1 MLMFDW
7 PQKTTRPVAEMFK
20 RRREKKKQ
28 NKDLNPKQNSMGNL
42 CKAQDGSGWIYDT
55 PF

>member
-20 RRREKKKQ
+20 RRREKKNQ

-42 CKAQDGSGWIYDT
+42 CKAQDGSG
-55 PF
+55 

>member
-20 RRREKKKQ
+20 RRREKKKT
-28 NKDLNPKQNSMGNL
+28 KQRFES
-42 CKAQDGSGWIYDT
+42 
-55 PF
+55 

>member
-20 RRREKKKQ
+20 RRREKNK

-42 CKAQDGSGWIYDT
+42 CKAQDGSGCIYDT
-55 PF
+55 HF

>member
-20 RRREKKKQ
+20 RRREKK
-28 NKDLNPKQNSMGNL
+28 NKTK
-42 CKAQDGSGWIYDT
+42 I
-55 PF
+55 

>member
-20 RRREKKKQ
+20 RRREKKTKQ
-28 NKDLNPKQNSMGNL
+28 RFES
-42 CKAQDGSGWIYDT
+42 
-55 PF
+55 

>member
-1 MLMFDW
+1 MATKDDETSGRDV
-7 PQKTTRPVAEMFK
+7 QKKER
-20 RRREKKKQ
+20 KKKQ